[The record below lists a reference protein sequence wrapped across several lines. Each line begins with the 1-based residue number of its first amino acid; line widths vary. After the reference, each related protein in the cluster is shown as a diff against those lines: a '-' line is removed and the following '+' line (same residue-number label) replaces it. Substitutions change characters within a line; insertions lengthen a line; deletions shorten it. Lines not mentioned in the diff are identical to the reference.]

1 MKQHLA
7 FLIAAHTDV
16 EQLKRLMDALLPLGD
31 CFLHIDK
38 KVKDISFLKELE
50 IYRETHCDKVF
61 LVKRVGVTWGGFSQC
76 AAQRELLKAVFDSD
90 REYDRVFFL
99 SGLDYPVF
107 SKTEMEDFLNQHKKT
122 EFVAGWNLSESNVK
136 NQLYKVKY
144 YHYFR
149 DIQLPHESVIRR
161 MIIIGVR
168 CFLRL
173 LRLEKK
179 SYLAINGGGYKC
191 VYFGTQWTSMTSG
204 CARHVLEEMNNN
216 VALMKYFKTAYAP
229 DELLIPTIV
238 YNSHFVNNAVPNVK
252 GLDFQLLTPLH
263 YLKYEDYVWSW
274 DEKAYNDIVKSGKM
288 FVRKLVSGKSE
299 RLIEMLEERKMKID
313 KGLK

>member
-1 MKQHLA
+1 
-7 FLIAAHTDV
+7 
-16 EQLKRLMDALLPLGD
+16 
-31 CFLHIDK
+31 
-38 KVKDISFLKELE
+38 
-50 IYRETHCDKVF
+50 
-61 LVKRVGVTWGGFSQC
+61 
-76 AAQRELLKAVFDSD
+76 
-90 REYDRVFFL
+90 
-99 SGLDYPVF
+99 
-107 SKTEMEDFLNQHKKT
+107 
-122 EFVAGWNLSESNVK
+122 
-136 NQLYKVKY
+136 
-144 YHYFR
+144 
-149 DIQLPHESVIRR
+149 
-161 MIIIGVR
+161 
-168 CFLRL
+168 
-173 LRLEKK
+173 
-179 SYLAINGGGYKC
+179 
-191 VYFGTQWTSMTSG
+191 MTSG
-204 CARHVLEEMNNN
+204 CARYVLEEMNNN